1 MRAAFF
7 LLALLAV
14 PIAAEQAAQQA
25 AQPPAQPPA
34 QQPTPQTETR
44 YTHALLAQG
53 IAASAPMTV
62 PLRTVPGQIV
72 LRNFVVGRGTAKDVA
87 NPEFSV
93 MELRAGHVFTTIAG
107 DRQERVPGDF
117 WTVDKG
123 ATITFENPEPHS
135 AAVIRVTSFG
145 TNR

>member
-1 MRAAFF
+1 MRVAFF
-7 LLALLAV
+7 FLALLAV

-25 AQPPAQPPA
+25 ATPPAQPPA
-34 QQPTPQTETR
+34 DQRGTR
-44 YTHALLAQG
+44 FTHALLAQG
-53 IAASAPMTV
+53 IAASPPMTIA
-62 PLRTVPGQIV
+62 LRTVPGQVV

-87 NPEFSV
+87 TPEFSV
-93 MELRAGHVFTTIAG
+93 MELHAGHVFTTIAG

-123 ATITFENPEPHS
+123 ATITFDNPDPHA
-135 AAVIRVTSFG
+135 AAVIRVTAFA